1 MELLLR
7 VLFWCPKC
15 WKAIGGW
22 LFSASGFLMLLGWRL
37 AGRVDRIEGR
47 TGIVVDLDKALAG
60 LPLPVPTTP
69 EGFAFAAF
77 CGVLGVSLALAGKWA
92 QRF

>member
-1 MELLLR
+1 MELILHA
-7 VLFWCPKC
+7 LFWCPKC
-15 WKAIGGW
+15 WRTVGVW
-22 LFSASGFLMLLGWRL
+22 LFTTSGALMLLGWRL

-47 TGIVVDLDKALAG
+47 TGIVVDLDKALAR

-69 EGFAFAAF
+69 EGFAFAAL

-92 QRF
+92 QRY